1 MNYCRR
7 RAIYANE
14 NNKKSFNAP
23 IAAEVPAIL
32 ITQEMKSSPSIPL
45 NDNKCPK
52 CGKEVKRGMYMHAK
66 YCKGN

>member
-14 NNKKSFNAP
+14 KKSTDIP
-23 IAAEVPAIL
+23 TKEVPAIL
-32 ITQEMKSSPSIPL
+32 IAQEMKSSPSIPL